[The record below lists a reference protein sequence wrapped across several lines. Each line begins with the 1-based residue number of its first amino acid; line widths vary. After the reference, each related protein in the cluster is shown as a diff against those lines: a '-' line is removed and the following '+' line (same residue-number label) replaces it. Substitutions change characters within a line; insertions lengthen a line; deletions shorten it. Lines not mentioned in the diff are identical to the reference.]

1 MINYN
6 KLVPGSC
13 FYEIQRIKNPNRKK
27 IEYTDHEGNW
37 WFKHDGPEY
46 CDAPTRIMVLGVLQK
61 SIIGIWDV
69 NAIDDVKS
77 ELYVENIHSGS
88 RYVLTYEQFNDNLYF
103 ADEQSAVKYLNS

>member
-27 IEYTDHEGNW
+27 TEYTDHEGNW
-37 WFKHDGPEY
+37 WYKYDGPTY
-46 CDAPTRIMVLGVLQK
+46 TDAVIRILVLGVLQK
-61 SIIGIWDV
+61 SIIGEWDA

-77 ELYVENIHSGS
+77 EIYVENMHSGT
-88 RYVLTYEQFNDNLYF
+88 RYIMTHDQFDDQYF
-103 ADEQSAVKYLNS
+103 ADEQSAINYLNS